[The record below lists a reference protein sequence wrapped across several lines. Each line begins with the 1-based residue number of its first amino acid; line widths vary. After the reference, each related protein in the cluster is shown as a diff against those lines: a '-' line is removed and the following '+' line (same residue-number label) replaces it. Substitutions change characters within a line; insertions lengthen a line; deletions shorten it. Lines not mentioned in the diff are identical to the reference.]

1 MLLKLKKYAILLAI
15 LAVSAT
21 LTLAA
26 CSEEMSD
33 AEIKTAAE
41 GMGMVMAAEAMMSDQ
56 EVMDKAKEMGMM
68 MAEEMG
74 GDRLAQVKERGK
86 VICASR
92 NDVPGYGSID
102 SSGNNV
108 GFDIDLCRALA
119 TAVLGNPNAIE
130 IRLISAAERGPT
142 IQSGEVDMLVRT
154 VTWTTSRD
162 SQWGNYAQ
170 TMFFDGQGFMVN
182 KELGLMSALELK
194 DASVCVTQGT
204 TTELNLQDF
213 SNQNN
218 LNISPLTFEDTDAV
232 VAAYEGGQCDAFTN
246 DRSQLA
252 AIGSAFQNRDAH
264 VILPETI
271 SEEPLGPVVPHGDDQ
286 WFDVV
291 KTVMGILIYAEAYS
305 VDSGSVPSAV
315 TGDTKV
321 DRLFGLE
328 GSFGQESLGLSQ
340 TVAQDVVKAVGNYG
354 EVYDRNLGAGGINLP
369 RENGRNA
376 LWAGAPCMEC
386 PKGGQI
392 YSAPLR

>member
-1 MLLKLKKYAILLAI
+1 MSGGKSGTEYVKEGEVLHKLKNSAVLFTLLAV
-15 LAVSAT
+15 AAM

-33 AEIKTAAE
+33 AEIMAAAE
-41 GMGMVMAAEAMMSDQ
+41 GMGMMTKADAEAMAAGMAPEPAMMTDDEIKQAAEAMGM
-56 EVMDKAKEMGMM
+56 VMEGDAMM
-68 MAEEMG
+68 MT
-74 GDRLAQVKERGK
+74 GDRLAQVRERDK

-92 NDVPGYGSID
+92 NDVPGYGHLD

-119 TAVLGNPNAIE
+119 TAVLGDPSKIE
-130 IRLISAAERGPT
+130 IRLITAAERGPT

-170 TMFFDGQGFMVN
+170 TMFYDGQGFMVN
-182 KELGLMSALELK
+182 KDLGLMSALELK
-194 DASVCVTQGT
+194 DATVCVTQGT

-218 LNISPLTFEDTDAV
+218 LNITALGFEDTDAV
-232 VAAYEGGQCDAFTN
+232 VAAYESGQCDAFTN

-252 AIGSAFQNRDAH
+252 ALGSAFQNRDAH

-286 WFDVV
+286 WFDIV
-291 KTVMGILIYAEAYS
+291 KTVMAILIYSEAYS
-305 VDSGSVPSAV
+305 VTSDGVPSPQSPATRRL
-315 TGDTKV
+315 TGCSD
-321 DRLFGLE
+321 
-328 GSFGQESLGLSQ
+328 S
-340 TVAQDVVKAVGNYG
+340 KA
-354 EVYDRNLGAGGINLP
+354 R
-369 RENGRNA
+369 
-376 LWAGAPCMEC
+376 
-386 PKGGQI
+386 
-392 YSAPLR
+392 SARRASV